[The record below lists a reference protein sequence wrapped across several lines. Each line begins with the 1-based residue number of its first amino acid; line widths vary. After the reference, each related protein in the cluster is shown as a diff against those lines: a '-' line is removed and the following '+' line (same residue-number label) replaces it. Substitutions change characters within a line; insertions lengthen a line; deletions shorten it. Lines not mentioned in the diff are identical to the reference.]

1 MKNLVASLI
10 KFQREVPAIPKN
22 KLNPHFKSKYAEL
35 SVCLDVCLPVLN
47 KHGLAVIQLMK
58 AEDGKNKLVTMLCH
72 ESGEALESYVY
83 LPDIQDAQK
92 LTAAI
97 TYLRR
102 ASFLSAVGLVAEDD
116 LDGND
121 VVEAPKQYQAVLKQV
136 GQVASDAQK
145 GLMRKLKIQF
155 NDDVTKDEANA
166 LIKQYNEGK
175 K

>member
-1 MKNLVASLI
+1 
-10 KFQREVPAIPKN
+10 
-22 KLNPHFKSKYAEL
+22 
-35 SVCLDVCLPVLN
+35 
-47 KHGLAVIQLMK
+47 
-58 AEDGKNKLVTMLCH
+58 MLCH
-72 ESGEALESYVY
+72 ESGETLESYVY

-121 VVEAPKQYQAVLKQV
+121 VVEAPKQYQAAPKQS

-155 NDDVTKDEANA
+155 NDDVTKDKANA